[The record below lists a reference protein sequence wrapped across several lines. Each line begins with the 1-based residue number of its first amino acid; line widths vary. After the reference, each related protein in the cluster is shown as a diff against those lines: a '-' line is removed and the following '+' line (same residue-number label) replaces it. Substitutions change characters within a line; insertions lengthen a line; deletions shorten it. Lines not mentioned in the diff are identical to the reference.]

1 MTCSKSGL
9 WMEKPVGSGQDFKI
23 CPVLTMPLYSIR
35 TAVGLY
41 QIVKIKTYLQA
52 NDLVAFL

>member
-1 MTCSKSGL
+1 
-9 WMEKPVGSGQDFKI
+9 MEKPVGSGQDFKI